1 MKVRFIILLFLIF
14 NIFFIAACSNIE
26 QLDDKMIIHGVG
38 IDRVENTFE
47 LTIQQFS
54 VTGSN
59 EKEEGAQVV
68 KTKGNSLMDAF
79 SDLSLQ
85 TGKTPM
91 FSQNLVLAIGEETAY
106 NGINDIL
113 DFFVRYYESR
123 PTVKIIIVKGKAES
137 VLSFKKDDKL
147 IMAKDIMA
155 ITESERINSKV
166 MSSNIFQF
174 VGALKNSTLNPIA
187 SIVTVERQNDEEI
200 LAANGTAV
208 FKNDKLAGF
217 IDTNSTRGALIIN
230 NRLNGGT
237 EVIDVESVGK
247 VSYSLEKSKSKV
259 KFKLENG
266 KPVYNIIIKINTN
279 IYEIERDIKNQL
291 PDSAFNLM
299 EEALISRI
307 KTITSQAIYKSIF
320 EYNSDIFGFGQIAL
334 QSDKEY
340 FRTVENNWDQV
351 MKEAKYNI
359 DVSVKI
365 DDTGQGVGYS

>member
-14 NIFFIAACSNIE
+14 NMFFIAGCSNIE

-174 VGALKNSTLNPIA
+174 AGALKNSTLDPIA
-187 SIVTVERQNDEEI
+187 SIVSVEMQNDEEI

-208 FKNDKLAGF
+208 FKDDKLAGF

-291 PDSAFNLM
+291 PDNAFNLM

-334 QSDKEY
+334 KSDKEY
-340 FRTVENNWDQV
+340 FRTVENNWDQA

>member
-14 NIFFIAACSNIE
+14 NIFFIAGCSNIE

-79 SDLSLQ
+79 SNLSLQ

-174 VGALKNSTLNPIA
+174 VGALKNATLDPIA
-187 SIVTVERQNDEEI
+187 SIVSVERQNDEEI

-208 FKNDKLAGF
+208 FKSDKLAGF

-279 IYEIERDIKNQL
+279 IYEIERDIKTQL
-291 PDSAFNLM
+291 PDNAFNLM

-307 KTITSQAIYKSIF
+307 KTITNQAIYKSIF

-334 QSDKEY
+334 KSDKEY
-340 FRTVENNWDQV
+340 FRTVENNWDQA

-359 DVSVKI
+359 NVSVKI

>member
-14 NIFFIAACSNIE
+14 NIFFIAGCSNIE

-174 VGALKNSTLNPIA
+174 AGALKNSTLDPIA
-187 SIVTVERQNDEEI
+187 SIVSVEMQNDEEI

-208 FKNDKLAGF
+208 FKSDKLAGF

-279 IYEIERDIKNQL
+279 IYEIERDIKTQL
-291 PDSAFNLM
+291 PDNAFNLM

-307 KTITSQAIYKSIF
+307 KTITNQAIYKSIF

-334 QSDKEY
+334 KSDKEY
-340 FRTVENNWDQV
+340 FRTVENNWDQA

-359 DVSVKI
+359 NVSVKI

>member
-14 NIFFIAACSNIE
+14 NIFFIAGCSNIE

-174 VGALKNSTLNPIA
+174 AGALKNSTLDPIA
-187 SIVTVERQNDEEI
+187 SIVSVEMQNDEEI

-208 FKNDKLAGF
+208 FKDDKLAGF

-291 PDSAFNLM
+291 PDNAFNLM

-334 QSDKEY
+334 KSDKES
-340 FRTVENNWDQV
+340 FRTVENNWDQA

>member
-14 NIFFIAACSNIE
+14 NIFFIAGCSNIE

-59 EKEEGAQVV
+59 EKEEDAQVV

-106 NGINDIL
+106 NGISDIL

-187 SIVTVERQNDEEI
+187 SIVSVERQNDEEI

-266 KPVYNIIIKINTN
+266 KPIYNIIIKINTN
-279 IYEIERDIKNQL
+279 IYEIERDIKTQL
-291 PDSAFNLM
+291 PDNAFNLM

-307 KTITSQAIYKSIF
+307 KTITNQAIYKSIF

-334 QSDKEY
+334 KSDKEY
-340 FRTVENNWDQV
+340 FRTVENNWDQA

-359 DVSVKI
+359 NVSVKI

>member
-14 NIFFIAACSNIE
+14 NIFFIAGCSNIE

-47 LTIQQFS
+47 LTIQKFS

-187 SIVTVERQNDEEI
+187 SIVSVERQNDEEI

-266 KPVYNIIIKINTN
+266 KPIYNIIIKINTN
-279 IYEIERDIKNQL
+279 IYEIERDIKTQL
-291 PDSAFNLM
+291 PDNAFNLM

-307 KTITSQAIYKSIF
+307 KTITNQAIYKSIF

-334 QSDKEY
+334 KSDKEY

-365 DDTGQGVGYS
+365 DDAEQGVGYS

>member
-14 NIFFIAACSNIE
+14 NIFFIAGCSNIE

-174 VGALKNSTLNPIA
+174 VGALKNSTLDPIA
-187 SIVTVERQNDEEI
+187 SIVSVERQNDEEI

-247 VSYSLEKSKSKV
+247 VSYSLAKSKSKV

-334 QSDKEY
+334 KSDKEY
-340 FRTVENNWDQV
+340 FITVENNWDQV

>member
-14 NIFFIAACSNIE
+14 NIFFIAGCSNIE

-174 VGALKNSTLNPIA
+174 VGALKNSTLDPIA
-187 SIVTVERQNDEEI
+187 SIVSVERQNDEEI

-208 FKNDKLAGF
+208 FKSDKLAGF

-279 IYEIERDIKNQL
+279 IYEIERDIKTQL
-291 PDSAFNLM
+291 PDNAFNLM

-307 KTITSQAIYKSIF
+307 KTITNQAIYKSIF

-334 QSDKEY
+334 KSDKEY
-340 FRTVENNWDQV
+340 FRTVENNWDQA

-359 DVSVKI
+359 NVSVKI

>member
-14 NIFFIAACSNIE
+14 NIFFIAGCSNIE

-187 SIVTVERQNDEEI
+187 SIVSVERQNDEEI

-291 PDSAFNLM
+291 PDNAFNLM

-334 QSDKEY
+334 KSDKEY
-340 FRTVENNWDQV
+340 FRTVENNWDQA

>member
-14 NIFFIAACSNIE
+14 NIFFIAGCSNIE

-174 VGALKNSTLNPIA
+174 VGALKNSTLDPIA
-187 SIVTVERQNDEEI
+187 SIVSVEMQNDEEI

-208 FKNDKLAGF
+208 FKDDKLAGF

-307 KTITSQAIYKSIF
+307 KTITNQAIYKSIF

-334 QSDKEY
+334 KSDKEY
-340 FRTVENNWDQV
+340 FRTVENNWDQA

>member
-14 NIFFIAACSNIE
+14 NIFFIAGCSNIE

-174 VGALKNSTLNPIA
+174 AGALKNSTLDPIA
-187 SIVTVERQNDEEI
+187 SIVSVEMQNDEEI

-208 FKNDKLAGF
+208 FKDDKLAGF

-291 PDSAFNLM
+291 PDNAFNLM

-334 QSDKEY
+334 KSDKEY
-340 FRTVENNWDQV
+340 FRTVENNWDQA

>member
-14 NIFFIAACSNIE
+14 NIFFIAGCSNIE

-174 VGALKNSTLNPIA
+174 VGALKNSTLDPIA
-187 SIVTVERQNDEEI
+187 SIVSVERQNDEEI

-279 IYEIERDIKNQL
+279 IYEIERDIKTQL
-291 PDSAFNLM
+291 PDNAFNLM

-334 QSDKEY
+334 KSDKEY
-340 FRTVENNWDQV
+340 FRTVENNWDQA

-359 DVSVKI
+359 YVSVKI

>member
-14 NIFFIAACSNIE
+14 NIFFIAGCSNIE

-174 VGALKNSTLNPIA
+174 VGALKNATLDPIA
-187 SIVTVERQNDEEI
+187 SIVSVERQNDEEI

-266 KPVYNIIIKINTN
+266 KPIYNIIIKINTN
-279 IYEIERDIKNQL
+279 IYEIERDIKTQL
-291 PDSAFNLM
+291 PDNAFNLM

-307 KTITSQAIYKSIF
+307 KTITNQAIYKSIF

-334 QSDKEY
+334 KSDKEY

>member
-14 NIFFIAACSNIE
+14 NIFFIAGCSNIE

-174 VGALKNSTLNPIA
+174 AGALKNSTLDPIA
-187 SIVTVERQNDEEI
+187 SIVSVERQNDEEI

-291 PDSAFNLM
+291 PDNAFNLM

-334 QSDKEY
+334 KSDKEY
-340 FRTVENNWDQV
+340 FRTVENNWDQA

-359 DVSVKI
+359 YVSVKI

>member
-14 NIFFIAACSNIE
+14 NIFFIAGCSNIE

-174 VGALKNSTLNPIA
+174 VGALKNSTLDPIA
-187 SIVTVERQNDEEI
+187 SIVSVERQNDEEI

-266 KPVYNIIIKINTN
+266 KPVYNIIIKVNTN
-279 IYEIERDIKNQL
+279 IYEIERNIKNQL
-291 PDSAFNLM
+291 PDNAFNLM

-307 KTITSQAIYKSIF
+307 KTITNQAIYKSIF

-334 QSDKEY
+334 KSDKEY

>member
-1 MKVRFIILLFLIF
+1 M
-14 NIFFIAACSNIE
+14 
-26 QLDDKMIIHGVG
+26 
-38 IDRVENTFE
+38 
-47 LTIQQFS
+47 
-54 VTGSN
+54 
-59 EKEEGAQVV
+59 
-68 KTKGNSLMDAF
+68 
-79 SDLSLQ
+79 
-85 TGKTPM
+85 
-91 FSQNLVLAIGEETAY
+91 
-106 NGINDIL
+106 
-113 DFFVRYYESR
+113 
-123 PTVKIIIVKGKAES
+123 
-137 VLSFKKDDKL
+137 
-147 IMAKDIMA
+147 
-155 ITESERINSKV
+155 
-166 MSSNIFQF
+166 
-174 VGALKNSTLNPIA
+174 
-187 SIVTVERQNDEEI
+187 
-200 LAANGTAV
+200 AANGTAV

-266 KPVYNIIIKINTN
+266 KPIYNIIIKINTN
-279 IYEIERDIKNQL
+279 IYEIERDIKTQL
-291 PDSAFNLM
+291 PDNAFNLM

-334 QSDKEY
+334 KSDKEY
-340 FRTVENNWDQV
+340 FRTFENNWDQA

>member
-1 MKVRFIILLFLIF
+1 MKVRFIILLFLTF
-14 NIFFIAACSNIE
+14 NIFFIAGCSNIE

-106 NGINDIL
+106 NGISDIL
-113 DFFVRYYESR
+113 DFFVRYYEFR

-174 VGALKNSTLNPIA
+174 VGALKNATLDPIA
-187 SIVTVERQNDEEI
+187 SIVSVERQNDEEI

-279 IYEIERDIKNQL
+279 IYEIERNIKNQL
-291 PDSAFNLM
+291 PDNAFNLM

-334 QSDKEY
+334 KSDKEY
-340 FRTVENNWDQV
+340 FRTVENNWDQA

>member
-187 SIVTVERQNDEEI
+187 SIVSVERQNDEEI

>member
-14 NIFFIAACSNIE
+14 NMFFIAGCSNIE

-137 VLSFKKDDKL
+137 VLSFKRDDKL

-174 VGALKNSTLNPIA
+174 AGALKNSTLDPIA
-187 SIVTVERQNDEEI
+187 SIVSVEMQNDEEI

-208 FKNDKLAGF
+208 FKDDKLAGF

-279 IYEIERDIKNQL
+279 IYEIERDIKTQL
-291 PDSAFNLM
+291 PDNAFNLM

-334 QSDKEY
+334 KSDKEY
-340 FRTVENNWDQV
+340 FRTVENNWDQA

>member
-14 NIFFIAACSNIE
+14 NIFFIAGCSNIE

-174 VGALKNSTLNPIA
+174 VGALKNSTLDPIA
-187 SIVTVERQNDEEI
+187 SIVSVERQNDEEI

-247 VSYSLEKSKSKV
+247 VSYSLAKSKSKV

-334 QSDKEY
+334 KSDKEY
-340 FRTVENNWDQV
+340 FITVENNWDQA

>member
-14 NIFFIAACSNIE
+14 NIFFIAGCSNIE

-174 VGALKNSTLNPIA
+174 VGALKNSTLDPIA
-187 SIVTVERQNDEEI
+187 SIVSVEMQNDEEI

-291 PDSAFNLM
+291 PDNAFNLM

-334 QSDKEY
+334 KSDKEY

>member
-187 SIVTVERQNDEEI
+187 SIVSVERQNDEEI

-237 EVIDVESVGK
+237 EVINVESVGK

-259 KFKLENG
+259 KFKLEDG

-291 PDSAFNLM
+291 PDNAFNLM

-334 QSDKEY
+334 KSDKEY
-340 FRTVENNWDQV
+340 FRTVENNWDQA

>member
-14 NIFFIAACSNIE
+14 NIFFIASCSNIE

-174 VGALKNSTLNPIA
+174 VGALKNSTLDPIA
-187 SIVTVERQNDEEI
+187 SIVSVERQNDEEI

-291 PDSAFNLM
+291 PDNAFNLM

-334 QSDKEY
+334 KSDKEY
-340 FRTVENNWDQV
+340 FRTVENNWDQA

-365 DDTGQGVGYS
+365 DDTGQGIGYS

>member
-174 VGALKNSTLNPIA
+174 VGALKNSTLDPIA
-187 SIVTVERQNDEEI
+187 SIVSVEMQNDEEI

-208 FKNDKLAGF
+208 FKDDKLAGF

-266 KPVYNIIIKINTN
+266 KPIYNIIIKINTN
-279 IYEIERDIKNQL
+279 IYEIERDIKTQL
-291 PDSAFNLM
+291 PDNAFNLM

-334 QSDKEY
+334 KSDKEY
-340 FRTVENNWDQV
+340 FRTVENNWDQA